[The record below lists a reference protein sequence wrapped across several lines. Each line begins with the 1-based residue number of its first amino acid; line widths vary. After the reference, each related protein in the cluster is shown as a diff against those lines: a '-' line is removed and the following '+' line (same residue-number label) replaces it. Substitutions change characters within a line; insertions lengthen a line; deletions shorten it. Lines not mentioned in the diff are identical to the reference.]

1 MGKIRD
7 NFNYFASHY
16 TCERSEIL
24 GVRLTVARSRML
36 GSGKNPHDIFID
48 LDASIV
54 MVVRANKLKTVALV
68 KWLSKRDVEKIQKKR
83 QQAIEERDAELTLL
97 KDDLLAIKY

>member
-68 KWLSKRDVEKIQKKR
+68 KRLSKRDVEKIQKK